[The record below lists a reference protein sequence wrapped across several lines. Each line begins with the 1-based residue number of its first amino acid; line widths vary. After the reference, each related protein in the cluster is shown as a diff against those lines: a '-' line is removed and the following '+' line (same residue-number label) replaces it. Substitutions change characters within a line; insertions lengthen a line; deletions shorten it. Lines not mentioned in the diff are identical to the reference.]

1 MPHSAIVGYRKEV
14 RARNK
19 LLIVDITRPPAS
31 SKKVHLK
38 YRDIFHPSE
47 QNTVLL
53 SELVSQNH
61 ERIGQ
66 DQNQISHVDIEQ
78 KTYFLFC
85 NRLPIKNVKSVKKSF
100 QNHLHMLLL
109 KCKYGTGSF

>member
-1 MPHSAIVGYRKEV
+1 MPHSTIVVYRKEV

-47 QNTVLL
+47 QNAALL

-66 DQNQISHVDIEQ
+66 DQNQISHEDLEG
-78 KTYFLFC
+78 KTNFSFL
-85 NRLPIKNVKSVKKSF
+85 
-100 QNHLHMLLL
+100 
-109 KCKYGTGSF
+109 